1 MLLNGSIALILNLPE
16 TTTFHILVLGQLSV
30 KESWTKMFIVESIPF
45 PVYPI
50 GTGRNGDIVFRKE
63 DDGPL
68 ILFNLTTQTIQELDI
83 KSKGICKRLIHRENL
98 ISFKRKGIRFF
109 LSHK

>member
-1 MLLNGSIALILNLPE
+1 MLSFDWSNEVFITTHIDHNFDFHLVPTHLVLLNGSIALILNLPE

-68 ILFNLTTQTIQELDI
+68 ILFNLTTQTI
-83 KSKGICKRLIHRENL
+83 
-98 ISFKRKGIRFF
+98 
-109 LSHK
+109 